1 MNFPIPKIKHHARR
15 VYNDLLLCFY
25 FPPPT
30 LLALAL
36 GPSQCTSYCSL
47 CSPLHPLTPGPSAS
61 EFHFPLTGFSSC
73 FSPYGAQRLI
83 NSFGEEEALE
93 TSQAVSWV
101 G

>member
-36 GPSQCTSYCSL
+36 GPSAPHTAL
-47 CSPLHPLTPGPSAS
+47 SA
-61 EFHFPLTGFSSC
+61 
-73 FSPYGAQRLI
+73 
-83 NSFGEEEALE
+83 ALFIP
-93 TSQAVSWV
+93 
-101 G
+101 